1 MKIVIQNNINR
12 ICRRLRSFL
21 YNLYPDVAMPLIPS
35 KRPIDIIIPLV
46 EKDLDIFPLCLE
58 GIRHNVLNLIKN
70 IYIVAPDNARIK
82 VFCHNNGLIFIDEN
96 TVLGYSVKDLD
107 YITSSGMNRNGWLFQ
122 QYIKLS
128 GNIGTCD
135 DFVTI
140 DSDHILLSPHV
151 FVTDDNRYVF
161 YRSSEF
167 HLGYYLIN
175 NRLLGKLKIPTLS
188 FVAHKMVFNKK
199 FLFDLKSK
207 IKDYTGM
214 EWDRAI
220 LAKLDRNDT
229 SSFSEFEIYASS
241 VSKKLYVSMLWNQ
254 LQLKRSERMSYDE
267 LQKKYVGFL
276 SVTFPEYLTND

>member
-1 MKIVIQNNINR
+1 MKFGMQNNIDR
-12 ICRRLRSFL
+12 VCRRLRAFL
-21 YNLYPDVAMPLIPS
+21 YGLYPNRAMLLIPS

-58 GIRHNVLNLIKN
+58 SIRHNVLNVIKN

-82 VFCHNNGLIFIDEN
+82 EFCSNNGLMFIDEN
-96 TVLGYSVKDLD
+96 VVLGYSVKDLD
-107 YITSSGMNRNGWLFQ
+107 YITSSGVDRNGWLFQ

-128 GNIGTCD
+128 GNVRTCD

-140 DSDHILLSPHV
+140 DSDHILLEPHV
-151 FVTDDNRYVF
+151 FITDDNRYVF
-161 YRSSEF
+161 YRSCEF

-175 NRLLGKLKIPTLS
+175 NRLLGKLKIPALS

-199 FLFDLKSK
+199 HLSELKSK

-220 LAKLDRNDT
+220 LANLDRNDT
-229 SSFSEFEIYASS
+229 SAFSEFEIYASS
-241 VSKKLYVSMLWNQ
+241 MPKELYVSVLWNQ
-254 LQLKRSERMSYDE
+254 LQLKRSKLISYDE
-267 LQKKYVGFL
+267 LKKKYVGFL
-276 SVTFPEYLTND
+276 SVTFPEYFT